1 MGCYTV
7 VMYSILGDRWS
18 DVKQGFTE
26 LVLLMVWV
34 YLILS
39 VFAGF
44 VFLFSG
50 SYIAGALLVV
60 LLASTVMS
68 LSDEH

>member
-18 DVKQGFTE
+18 DVKQDHAE

-60 LLASTVMS
+60 LLAATVMS
-68 LSDEH
+68 LSDEL

>member
-1 MGCYTV
+1 
-7 VMYSILGDRWS
+7 
-18 DVKQGFTE
+18 
-26 LVLLMVWV
+26 MVWV

-60 LLASTVMS
+60 LLAATVMS
-68 LSDEH
+68 LSDEL